1 MADVAVVG
9 YAAETVGYVET
20 AAAAAAAVVVGTAGD
35 AAGGYAVEEGVL
47 DIDPYEK
54 NH

>member
-20 AAAAAAAVVVGTAGD
+20 AAAAAAVVVGTAG
-35 AAGGYAVEEGVL
+35 GYAVG
-47 DIDPYEK
+47 
-54 NH
+54 